1 MNPTEMEL
9 QAITYN
15 RACAHTKLG
24 DLPAACEDLKRA
36 YVPQPSAQQRSL
48 QLCPPA
54 PQHRPNPPR
63 LGLAPT
69 HGSHAVLDASWTR
82 ESPRYTPNS

>member
-36 YVPQPSAQQRSL
+36 YVPGRLTVVSHPTISPVWDLEQP
-48 QLCPPA
+48 
-54 PQHRPNPPR
+54 
-63 LGLAPT
+63 
-69 HGSHAVLDASWTR
+69 HGHAKVVERARGTA
-82 ESPRYTPNS
+82 